1 MESVLIGMSMI
12 AVFGVI
18 MVGIALYS
26 DHKKKIQN
34 SITVNEIQ
42 GSGVL

>member
-1 MESVLIGMSMI
+1 MESILIGMGMI
-12 AVFGVI
+12 AIFGVI

-34 SITVNEIQ
+34 SIRVSEIQ
-42 GSGVL
+42 GRG